1 MSRWRDYKRHRSW
14 GGRLLQRKP
23 DKKDVEELVAYLA
36 QHRVAEF
43 EGQGIKV
50 KFYQELPD
58 LMPRLQQQ
66 PTEQELKQQFEQF

>member
-1 MSRWRDYKRHRSW
+1 MKLLKNQKPLENQEQLKN
-14 GGRLLQRKP
+14 LLQFLSEK
-23 DKKDVEELVAYLA
+23 
-36 QHRVAEF
+36 RVAEF

>member
-1 MSRWRDYKRHRSW
+1 MQFLSEK
-14 GGRLLQRKP
+14 
-23 DKKDVEELVAYLA
+23 
-36 QHRVAEF
+36 RVAEF